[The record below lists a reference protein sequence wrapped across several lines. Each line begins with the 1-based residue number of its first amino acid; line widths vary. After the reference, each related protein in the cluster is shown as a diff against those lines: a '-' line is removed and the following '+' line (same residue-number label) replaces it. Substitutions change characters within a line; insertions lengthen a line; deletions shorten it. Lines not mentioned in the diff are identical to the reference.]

1 MAMNEEAKKSNT
13 LQKWAPILLASLIL
27 GAIGLWISAQLGYPG
42 FINSALP
49 FTSLILW
56 PLLIGLGIGILLVG
70 LSFVTPPRF
79 RIPQL
84 RFPDS
89 IIPYTLGGLFE
100 EVLFRLFLLPLFVWL
115 ISYLLLGKQFQ
126 DEVFWIVAILLALVY
141 LVMQLQGARA
151 IFKIERISEI
161 PPALL
166 LSFVL
171 ASGLGSILAAYFF
184 RMGGFVSSFSLR
196 VGIYLV
202 WHILWGAYAVPAG
215 IVPDRKIVERT
226 EQAQK

>member
-1 MAMNEEAKKSNT
+1 MNEEAKKSSA
-13 LQKWAPILLASLIL
+13 LQKWAPILLASFIL
-27 GAIGLWISAQLGYPG
+27 SAIGLWISAQLAYPG

-56 PLLIGLGIGILLVG
+56 PLLFGTGIGILIVG
-70 LSFVTPPRF
+70 LNFATPPQF

-115 ISYLLLGKQFQ
+115 ISFLLLRKQFQ
-126 DEVFWIVAILLALVY
+126 DETFWTVSILLALVY

-151 IFKIERISEI
+151 IFKIKRLSEV
-161 PPALL
+161 PLALL
-166 LSFVL
+166 ISFL
-171 ASGLGSILAAYFF
+171 FASGLGAVLAAYYF
-184 RMGGFVSSFSLR
+184 RVGGFVSSFLLR

-215 IVPDRKIVERT
+215 IVPDRKIVERI
-226 EQAQK
+226 EQAQE